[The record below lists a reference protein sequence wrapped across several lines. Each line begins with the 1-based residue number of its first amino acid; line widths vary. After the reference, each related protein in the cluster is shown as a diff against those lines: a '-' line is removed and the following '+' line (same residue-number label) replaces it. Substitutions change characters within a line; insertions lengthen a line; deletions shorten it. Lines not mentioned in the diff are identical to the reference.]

1 MNKPFQ
7 FKGKC
12 LSPSFLVKQLSFL
25 LLLLC
30 STFWVEAQQLAFPG
44 AEGGGRFATGG
55 RGGTVYE
62 VTNLNDAGTGSLR
75 DAVSVGNR
83 TIIFKVSGEIKLK
96 SRLSIKQNNITI
108 AGQTAPGDGICVT
121 GYTLN
126 ISASNIILR
135 YIRCRFGDDNA
146 VDDDAMNCWNG
157 AYQNIIIDHC
167 SMSWSIDETAT
178 FYGIRNFTLQWC
190 IISESLFRSKHDKG
204 DHGYAGIWGGAN
216 ATFHHN
222 LVAHHTSRNPRFG
235 GTRTGYIPYPAADE
249 LVDYRNNVIYNWGNI
264 NSSYG
269 GEGAKINM
277 VNNYYK
283 PGPATPG
290 SLTTSSASNKR
301 NRILNYS
308 SYYAEAGVDTLFG
321 GKFYIAGNVVAGYPD
336 IATDNWAK
344 GVQKDSY
351 AKADALIAANKQ
363 SQAFTMVSPIR
374 TQTAEDAYLTVLDSA
389 GAILPRRDLVDNRIV
404 NETKTGTATYE
415 GAAYASVTGTGISHP
430 SGIID
435 SPANVGGIPSYGSN
449 TAYADA
455 DKDGM
460 PDAYETAKGLNPA
473 NASDGNLVASNGYT
487 NLENYLNSITADTGS
502 GKIVG
507 SSNVP
512 TITITG
518 TVSDFLQTVG
528 TPSGSQVYTIS
539 ATNLTSN
546 LIITPPANF
555 EISSDAGKT
564 WVNSTKTIALT
575 PVSGTV
581 ASMTIQVRANASA
594 VGSYKGTITHA
605 STDAT
610 TQSVFLNAVTQS
622 QGAASATPKT
632 LAYWSLAVSNQDSL
646 EIRAAGVNTSTPVGR
661 RLSVSD
667 GAALPAYST
676 AHGMAVA
683 PSADGFWTAAKGG
696 NSNNLSRAISQQFVI
711 KAKTGFSLR
720 VDSLAMKSALF
731 AAASGKIAIVYS
743 KTGFKSD
750 SAECTGGIMPD
761 GSLITSAANGSFAA
775 PFLPLNESAETV
787 SQYRLALKGS
797 EGIALAAGDSL
808 TVRFYFSTGSTSA
821 GRYAKIKNLEFKGTS
836 TATAVINPSVTVS
849 TTLQDFNAVVG
860 RNSAVQTFTFN
871 ADNLTGDLSITAPAN
886 FEISRDGTTWVT
898 SSTPI
903 VVKPVNGTILATTL
917 SVRSASSVSTAG
929 TYTGNISFTSTGLT
943 TVNVATKVIV
953 AATATPKVTVTQSLK
968 TFANVVGQVAPIQT
982 YSVAGADLTA
992 DLIITPSGNFEVSKD
1007 GTTWFTAASPLK
1019 LTATAGTLANT
1030 TISVRLNTQTVGTYS
1045 GTISNASTGATT
1057 TSINVLG
1064 AVTAIDLSSFKAIV
1078 ALDGSGTHKTVQAA
1092 IDAAPTNST
1101 TPYRIYIKNGKY
1113 LEKVNIA
1120 SNKTFI
1126 HLIGE
1131 SAAKTIISW
1140 NDYSGKIVAGVTIGT
1155 STSVTLAV
1163 KANDCFLS
1171 NLTVE
1176 NSTGDAPQAVAI
1188 SFEADRDVAKGCIFL
1203 GGQDTFL
1210 ANGDGKRQYLKNCYI
1225 DGVVDFI
1232 FGSSTAVFDSCIVYA
1247 KDRGDKLA
1255 GSYITAANTPNNQ
1268 AYGYVF
1274 RNCILPSN
1282 TGVTSYVLGRPWQND
1297 ASTADAAKKYN
1308 KVAFINSTFGDKIV
1322 KPEGWSTWDAGTNT
1336 ALITYAEYKNK
1347 KFNGTLAPTNSRV
1360 AWSKQ
1365 LTDAE
1370 VIAYNNN
1377 ATVFGTWDPCTT
1389 TSDFCKTPQA
1399 ELALVNIK
1407 VTKGAN
1413 LTVPTNFAW
1422 NIAWAMKD
1430 VKFELYRSTDNKASY
1445 SVVKT
1450 ITAATDTLINYSTTD
1465 DAPLA
1470 NKNYFYVIKASKNG
1484 FTSFLSDTI
1493 SVSSIPT
1500 ITIVGTPKDFVQGLG
1515 TPSAAQAYTLT
1526 AVNLA
1531 DNVTINVPTNF
1542 EISADGGKTWN
1553 NSQKALTITP
1563 TSGSITTTTMQVRLN
1578 ATTAGTY
1585 TGTIS
1590 HTSTGAVSK
1599 NIATN
1604 GTTQTT
1610 ALVAPKTLAFWSM
1623 AVANT
1628 DSVALRAKGVTPTTP
1643 SLKRMAISNGSVIA
1657 AYSSLHGQCIA
1668 PSLDGGGLW
1677 TAAAGGNGNNLHR
1690 GIYEQFV
1697 IKAQTGYSVKV
1708 DSLLL
1713 KNSLYQAATGK
1724 LAIVYSKTGFKSDS
1738 SDVSG
1743 GLLPDRT
1750 PMLASANGG
1759 FNTPVILASDPAA
1772 TTTLFQI
1779 SLKGSDGIQLAA
1791 GDSLTV
1797 RLYFSTG
1804 SGSPG
1809 RYAKIKDLQFKGTTK
1824 DLLAKAPVLTI
1835 TQSLKDFSSLTGQA
1849 SAVQTYTLTA
1859 ANLTNDLSITAP
1871 TGFEISSNGTT
1882 WSNSSSPL
1890 KITPASGSIASAT
1903 ISVRAAASIST
1914 AGTYSGNIVHSSD
1927 GLDAQTIAVKVVTTV
1942 PVPVLNVTQ
1951 SIKDFANVV
1960 GQTIGVQ
1967 TFTVAGENLG
1977 SDLTITAPANY
1988 ELSLNGTTWSAAT
2001 SPIKLTATAGKVA
2014 TTTVSIRLASQV
2026 VGTYTGN
2033 LTIAATGVTT
2043 VSVPLTGKVTMPT
2056 LTVSSTMTDF
2066 AVTLGLAVSKQTYT
2080 VAGKDLIADV
2090 IVTPPTN
2097 FEISLDGTS
2106 WLGSTSSLKLSQTA
2120 GVLAQTTISVR
2131 PTSTVAGT
2139 YSGVI
2144 SHTTTAGTTATLNLK
2159 AVVIAPLATEKE
2171 IDASSIVVSPNPAQ
2185 TTIKVSHPT
2194 GTGTLSILG
2203 VSGIS
2208 LKSQAISKGTE
2219 NTTIDISTLPTG
2231 MYLVE
2236 YQNDSVR
2243 TVVKIIK
2250 N

>member
-7 FKGKC
+7 LKGKC

-83 TIIFKVSGEIKLK
+83 TIIFKVSGEIKLL
-96 SRLSIKQNNITI
+96 SRLSIKKDNITI
-108 AGQTAPGDGICVT
+108 AGQTAPGEGICIT
-121 GYTLN
+121 GYTVN

-135 YIRCRFGDDNA
+135 YIRCRFGDVNA
-146 VDDDAMNCWNG
+146 VEDDAMNCWNG
-157 AYQNIIIDHC
+157 PYHDIIVDHC

-178 FYGIRNFTLQWC
+178 FYGIKNFTLQWC
-190 IISESLFRSKHDKG
+190 IVAESLFNSKHKKG
-204 DHGYAGIWGGAN
+204 EHGYGGIWGGAN

-235 GTRTGYIPYPAADE
+235 GTRVGYIPYDPSEE

-308 SYYAEAGVDTLFG
+308 SYYADGTNDTLFG

-336 IATDNWAK
+336 IAADNWAK
-344 GVQKDSY
+344 GVQKDGY
-351 AKADALIAANKQ
+351 AKADALIASNKQ
-363 SQAFTMVSPIR
+363 SQAFAMVSPVR
-374 TQTAEDAYLTVLDSA
+374 TQTAEAAFASVLDSA
-389 GAILPRRDLVDNRIV
+389 GAILPKRDAIDARVT
-404 NETKTGTATYE
+404 NEAKTGTATYE
-415 GAAYASVTGTGISHP
+415 GATYALVNETGISHP

-435 SPANVGGIPSYGSN
+435 SPENVGGVPSYGSN

-473 NASDGNLVASNGYT
+473 NASDGNLVTSNGYT

-507 SSNVP
+507 SSSVP
-512 TITITG
+512 TIAITG

-528 TPSGSQVYTIS
+528 TPSGAQVYTIS

-546 LIITPPANF
+546 LVITPPTNF

-564 WVNSTKTIALT
+564 WINSTKTIALT

-581 ASMTIQVRANASA
+581 ASMNIQVRANASA
-594 VGSYKGTITHA
+594 VGSYKGTISHA

-622 QGAASATPKT
+622 QGSASATPKT
-632 LAYWSLAVSNQDSL
+632 LAFWSLAVSNQDSL

-661 RLSVSD
+661 RLFVSD

-676 AHGMAVA
+676 THGMAVA
-683 PSADGFWTAAKGG
+683 PSADGYWTAAKGG

-711 KAKTGFSLR
+711 KAKTGYSLR

-750 SAECTGGIMPD
+750 SAECTGGIMPN

-775 PFLPLNESAETV
+775 PFLPVNESAETV

-808 TVRFYFSTGSTSA
+808 TVRMYFSTGSTSA
-821 GRYAKIKNLEFKGTS
+821 GRYAKIKNVEFTGIS
-836 TATAVINPSVTVS
+836 TATAVQNPSVTVS
-849 TTLQDFNAVVG
+849 TPLQDFNAVVNK
-860 RNSAVQTFTFN
+860 NSAVQTLTFN
-871 ADNLTGDLSITAPAN
+871 ADNLTGDLSITAPSN

-898 SSTPI
+898 SNTPI
-903 VVKPVNGTILATTL
+903 VVKPVNGTIVATTI
-917 SVRSASSVSTAG
+917 SVRSASSITTAG

-953 AATATPKVTVTQSLK
+953 VATATPKVTVTQSLK
-968 TFANVVGQVAPIQT
+968 TFANVVGQTAPIQT
-982 YSVAGADLTA
+982 YSVVGSDLTA
-992 DLIITPSGNFEVSKD
+992 DLVITPSGNFEVSKD

-1045 GTISNASTGATT
+1045 GTISNASTGATAT
-1057 TSINVLG
+1057 NISVLG
-1064 AVTAIDLSSFKAIV
+1064 AVTAVDLSSFKAIV

-1247 KDRGDKLA
+1247 KDRVDKLA

-1297 ASTADAAKKYN
+1297 ASTADIAKKYN
-1308 KVAFINSTFGDKIV
+1308 KVAFINSTFGDKLV

-1347 KFNGTLAPTNSRV
+1347 KFNGTLAPTSSRV

-1370 VIAYNNN
+1370 VIAYNTN
-1377 ATVFGTWDPCTT
+1377 ATVLGTWDPCTT

-1413 LTVPTNFAW
+1413 LTIPTNFAW
-1422 NIAWAMKD
+1422 NITWAMKD
-1430 VKFELYRSTDNKASY
+1430 VKFEIYRSTDNKASY

-1450 ITAATDTLINYSTTD
+1450 ITATTDTLINYNTTD

-1500 ITIVGTPKDFVQGLG
+1500 ITVVGNPKDFVQGLG

-1531 DNVTINVPTNF
+1531 DNVTISIPTNF

-1563 TSGSITTTTMQVRLN
+1563 TSGSIATITMQVRLN
-1578 ATTAGTY
+1578 ATAAGTY

-1590 HTSTGAVSK
+1590 HTSTGAVSQT
-1599 NIATN
+1599 IATN

-1628 DSVALRAKGVTPTTP
+1628 DSVALRAKGVATSP
-1643 SLKRMAISNGSVIA
+1643 SALSRLVLSNGSLLP
-1657 AYSSLHGQCIA
+1657 AYSTLHGQA
-1668 PSLDGGGLW
+1668 FSPVKDGSGLW
-1677 TAAAGGNGNNLHR
+1677 TAAGGGNGNNLHR
-1690 GIYEQFV
+1690 GIYAQTV

-1708 DSLLL
+1708 DSVLVMA
-1713 KNSLYQAATGK
+1713 SMFQTTGK
-1724 LAIVYSKTGFKSDS
+1724 FAVVYSKTGFKSDS
-1738 SDVSG
+1738 ADVTG
-1743 GLLPDRT
+1743 GASKDGTPLLGT
-1750 PMLASANGG
+1750 ANGA
-1759 FNTPVILASDPAA
+1759 FATPILTVNEQQASTSQFKLALNGS
-1772 TTTLFQI
+1772 TGVTLN
-1779 SLKGSDGIQLAA
+1779 S

-1797 RLYFSTG
+1797 RYYVS
-1804 SGSPG
+1804 SGSSSAG
-1809 RYAKIKDLQFKGTTK
+1809 RYAKIKDITFRGTTK
-1824 DLLAKAPVLTI
+1824 DLLAKPPVLTI
-1835 TQSLKDFSSLTGQA
+1835 TQSLKDFSSLTGQV
-1849 SAVQTYTLTA
+1849 STVQTYTLTA

-1890 KITPASGSIASAT
+1890 KITPVSGSIASAT
-1903 ISVRAAASIST
+1903 ISVRAAASITT
-1914 AGTYSGNIVHSSD
+1914 AGTYSGNIVHSSE

-1951 SIKDFANVV
+1951 SIKDFANIV

-1988 ELSLNGTTWSAAT
+1988 ELSLNGTTWSVAT
-2001 SPIKLTATAGKVA
+2001 SPIKLTATAGKVT

-2106 WLGSTSSLKLSQTA
+2106 WIGSTSSLKLSQTA
-2120 GVLAQTTISVR
+2120 GTLAQTTISVR

-2159 AVVIAPLATEKE
+2159 AVVVAPLATEKE

-2194 GTGTLSILG
+2194 GAGTLSILG
-2203 VSGIS
+2203 VSGVS